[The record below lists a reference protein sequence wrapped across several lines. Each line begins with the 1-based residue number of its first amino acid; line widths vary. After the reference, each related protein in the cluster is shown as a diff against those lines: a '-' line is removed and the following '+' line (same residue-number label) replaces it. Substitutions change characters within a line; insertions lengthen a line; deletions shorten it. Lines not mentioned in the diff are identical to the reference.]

1 MTRSDIGNYLR
12 LTPETVSRVLRRLQD
27 DAMLRV
33 ERRDLELT
41 DEARLAALARPV
53 LRD

>member
-1 MTRSDIGNYLR
+1 
-12 LTPETVSRVLRRLQD
+12 
-27 DAMLRV
+27 MLRV
-33 ERRDLELT
+33 ERRDVELT